1 MPALGHIFQVEFVL
15 FIALGCKMKL
25 QRENDWY
32 QLNMEM
38 SKIINMLKNQR
49 LPTS

>member
-1 MPALGHIFQVEFVL
+1 MLGVGYIFQVEFVL
-15 FIALGCKMKL
+15 FIALGCKMKW

-38 SKIINMLKNQR
+38 SKIINMSKNQR
-49 LPTS
+49 LPVK

>member
-1 MPALGHIFQVEFVL
+1 MPGLGHIFQVEFVL

-38 SKIINMLKNQR
+38 SKIINMSKKSK
-49 LPTS
+49 TTC

>member
-1 MPALGHIFQVEFVL
+1 MPGLGHIFQAEFLL

-38 SKIINMLKNQR
+38 SKIINMSKNQR
-49 LPTS
+49 LPFK